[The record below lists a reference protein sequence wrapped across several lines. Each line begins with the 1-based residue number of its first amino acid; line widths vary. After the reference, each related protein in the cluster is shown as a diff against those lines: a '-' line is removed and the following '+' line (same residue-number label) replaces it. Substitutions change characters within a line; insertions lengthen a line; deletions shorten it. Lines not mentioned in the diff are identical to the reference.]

1 MEDTRAD
8 MEDDDSDYRY
18 DCCMNGDV
26 EGFPP
31 QLPKPAKSGAFSYDD
46 RNGLRVGEFS
56 RAPVE
61 ELRLLFRKNASHARR
76 RVATKQWIVA
86 QLHLYDIPFN
96 KSAKVGELRDTLEAA
111 VKSRRCVDGEPP
123 SVKLVRER
131 LAVQF
136 ARNRED
142 HCRAV
147 KEHKGAVDQWHKQNF
162 SKLND
167 PSAEARYDLDC
178 FFSKY
183 FVNDK
188 GLPAPSKTPQPVVIW
203 DIREKAQLLSD
214 RVEAIAGLRA
224 RVTVYLT
231 VIAWASEFEKG
242 VDTAFAMINSPD
254 IKADR
259 PTLEAFFDPDR
270 FLAKYFLDGL
280 RGGPLPGKQENPLVL
295 KSYFTWN
302 VLEKLSQ
309 AAKHVPELLIQETRK
324 PVRGSRGES
333 CVIVGWAEKVI
344 PQVESWKSE
353 IVELKAL
360 EIKQKKRNEEK
371 ELLARLK
378 PHIDYA
384 RAHRPP
390 PSGPFTLSHLVGS
403 YLMQCRKLEDDY
415 GAVLGTMTLDIHAPT
430 STHGTVAAFNFGV
443 IEGTMLLASSEES
456 LERLRQEQAVRSS
469 DEEEE
474 LTDSEYHSGWGKRKA
489 TTSKQADAKHFKRR
503 LGTGSTQ
510 VPGRFYL
517 QWAGCETGNAYLVLD
532 EDHERTGHFDL
543 DKTGMTAR
551 GQMFCRVFF
560 SDKPIVFTLLKI
572 ADEPKKEPDAWS
584 SYCEE
589 ERWQNW

>member
-1 MEDTRAD
+1 

-31 QLPKPAKSGAFSYDD
+31 RPQLPKPATSGAFSYDD

-61 ELRLLFRKNASHARR
+61 ELRLLFRKNALSARR
-76 RVATKQWIVA
+76 RVATKPWIAA

-96 KSAKVGELRDTLEAA
+96 KSAKVSELRDTLEAA
-111 VKSRRCVDGEPP
+111 VKSRRVMCRWRTPFDQASAG
-123 SVKLVRER
+123 ER

-142 HCRAV
+142 HARAV

-162 SKLND
+162 AKLND

-183 FVNDK
+183 FVDNK

-203 DIREKAQLLSD
+203 DIREKSQSLSD
-214 RVEAIAGLRA
+214 RVETIAGLRA
-224 RVTVYLT
+224 RVTGYLT

-242 VDTAFAMINSPD
+242 VDTAFTMIDRPD

-259 PTLEAFFDPDR
+259 PTLEALFDSDR

-280 RGGPLPGKQENPLVL
+280 RGEPLPGKQKNPLVL
-295 KSYFTWN
+295 KSYVAGN
-302 VLEKLSQ
+302 GLEKLSQ
-309 AAKHVPELLIQETRK
+309 AAKHVPKLLIQETRK
-324 PVRGSRGES
+324 PVRGDNVWSRSEP

-353 IVELKAL
+353 MAQMKAL
-360 EIKQKKRNEEK
+360 DIKQKKRNEEK
-371 ELLARLK
+371 ELLAKLK

-390 PSGPFTLSHLVGS
+390 PSGPFMPSHLVGS
-403 YLMQCRKLEDDY
+403 YIIQCRKLEDDY
-415 GAVLGTMTLDIHAPT
+415 EAVLGTMTLDIHAST
-430 STHGTVAAFNFGV
+430 STH
-443 IEGTMLLASSEES
+443 
-456 LERLRQEQAVRSS
+456 AVRSS

-510 VPGRFYL
+510 IPGRFYL
-517 QWAGCETGNAYLVLD
+517 QWAGCETGNAYLILD

-543 DKTGMTAR
+543 DKTGMIAR
-551 GQMFCRVFF
+551 GQMFCHTFF
-560 SDKPIVFTLLKI
+560 SDKPIVFTLLKV
-572 ADEPKKEPDAWS
+572 ADEPRKEPDAWS
-584 SYCEE
+584 SYCEKD
-589 ERWQNW
+589 RWQYW